1 MNDKMGAFYSVNYAE
16 RKPPFLSQL
25 SKVFDIYGGND
36 TLILSNTF
44 YILGE
49 GMVEMDMA
57 IVLFF
62 VFLAICLLLIVMTL
76 VTLPKLGDERKNFI
90 KMKAQSYTFTVVVGI
105 VLLEILESVYLTF
118 KESSYEGMNP
128 FAFLTAISV
137 IYLSSLLISKRKY
150 GG

>member
-1 MNDKMGAFYSVNYAE
+1 M
-16 RKPPFLSQL
+16 
-25 SKVFDIYGGND
+25 SKLFDIYLKD
-36 TLILSNTF
+36 ATLVLSNTF
-44 YILGE
+44 YILME
-49 GMVEMDMA
+49 GMGEMDTA
-57 IVLFF
+57 VLLFF
-62 VFLAICLLLIVMTL
+62 AFLAICFLIIMMTL

-118 KESSYEGMNP
+118 KESPYKGMDP

-137 IYLSSLLISKRKY
+137 IYLSSLLISKKKY